1 MRNISVDTA
10 RGDEQAEV
18 QRRLQEDIIFGR
30 LAPGTRLVE
39 DGLMVR
45 YAASRHYV
53 RQALVALERGG
64 LVHLARN
71 VGATV
76 RAYSPDEVRQIYDVR
91 EMLTR
96 QISLMIPLPAPA
108 ALIARLSAIQTA
120 YRRQAGEHDLG
131 ALHETNDAFHLEM
144 FAACGNRYLVQ
155 TVQDYMRL
163 TLPMR
168 AANLADDE
176 GLQRSVREHDIM
188 IALLEGTDTWALA
201 QLNVDHMQRSK
212 TDYIARVAQVA
223 PSPTAAL
230 RQVEADR

>member
-1 MRNISVDTA
+1 MQNISVDTA

-39 DGLMVR
+39 DSLMVR

-53 RQALVALERGG
+53 RQALVALERAG

-108 ALIARLSAIQTA
+108 ALIARLSAIQAT
-120 YRRQAGEHDLG
+120 YRRQAGERALG

-188 IALLEGTDTWALA
+188 IALLDGTDTWALA

-223 PSPTAAL
+223 SSPVAAL